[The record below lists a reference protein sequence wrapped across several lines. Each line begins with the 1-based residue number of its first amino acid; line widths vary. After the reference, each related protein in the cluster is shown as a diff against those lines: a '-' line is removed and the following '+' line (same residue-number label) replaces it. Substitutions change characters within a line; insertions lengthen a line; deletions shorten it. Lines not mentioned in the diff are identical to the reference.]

1 MYFFPISDGCCGRYD
16 GDNGDNCSNAQN
28 VVTTIAGTGVAGS
41 SGDGG
46 AATSAQLNYPY
57 GVSADKS
64 GNVYVV
70 DLSNNKIRMV
80 TSASIITTIAGTGA
94 RGSNGDGGAAT
105 SAQLNYPYG
114 VSVDISGNLYIS
126 DTYNN
131 KIRMVTSKGII
142 TTFAGTGAV
151 GSSGDGGA
159 ATSAQLYHP
168 FGLSVDISGNV
179 YIIDSFNSKI
189 RLVSSTG
196 IITTFA
202 GTGTYGS
209 IGDACAAT
217 SAQLYNPYGVS
228 VDISGN
234 VFIADTNNHKIRM
247 VTSTGIITTI
257 AGTGDVGSSGDGS
270 AATSAQLA
278 GPMGVSVDISGNVYI
293 ADSYNNNIRM
303 VTSLGI
309 ITTIAGTG
317 AVGSCGDGG
326 FATSAQLNGP
336 EGVSVDISGNVYISD
351 YGNHK
356 IRKFVPRGQ
365 VVLLPIEV
373 NCLSLFISNP

>member
-1 MYFFPISDGCCGRYD
+1 
-16 GDNGDNCSNAQN
+16 
-28 VVTTIAGTGVAGS
+28 
-41 SGDGG
+41 
-46 AATSAQLNYPY
+46 
-57 GVSADKS
+57 
-64 GNVYVV
+64 
-70 DLSNNKIRMV
+70 MV
-80 TSASIITTIAGTGA
+80 TS
-94 RGSNGDGGAAT
+94 
-105 SAQLNYPYG
+105 P
-114 VSVDISGNLYIS
+114 
-126 DTYNN
+126 
-131 KIRMVTSKGII
+131 GII

-159 ATSAQLYHP
+159 ATSAQLGYPSGVSASMSGNVFIADTYNNKIRMVTNTGIITTIAGTGAVGSSGDGGAATSARLYHP
-168 FGLSVDISGNV
+168 YGLSVDISGNV
-179 YIIDSFNSKI
+179 YIIDSINNKI

-202 GTGTYGS
+202 GTGMWGS
-209 IGDACAAT
+209 NGDGGAAT
-217 SAQLYNPYGVS
+217 SAQLSAPRGVS

-234 VFIADTNNHKIRM
+234 VYFADTNNHKIRM

-326 FATSAQLNGP
+326 VATSAQLNSP

-351 YGNHK
+351 YYNQK
-356 IRKFVPRGQ
+356 IRKFVPQGQ
-365 VVLLPIEV
+365 VVFQPTQV
-373 NCLSLFISNP
+373 NCLSLFISNPPFI